1 MTDEAMDGSAGQGEA
16 GARRPAGQ
24 AGRRITARDWH
35 RLAELVLDERARR
48 RDDAGRVHLEK
59 MWKEVDR
66 QVRMEPKPRTDAETR
81 GPPGSEWMPE
91 LELPLQAQALEVL
104 TADARRLMFP
114 SDRDWFQAEAVV
126 TDDYLA
132 SAEAVAAVYGDR
144 AEIPSRITQEDANAL
159 AEAAILH
166 FEGQY
171 DFRRQVDRMNAE
183 AFKYGTFV
191 GRVGLVRRD
200 VVATVPGGVRRDSD
214 LIPALVPQSVREVY
228 LDPAWQ
234 AAMHEGLYVQPSFI
248 RCYSQR
254 VDDLKLAAG
263 KGERDPEK
271 PNGGWM
277 PGQLAG
283 LETPTRR
290 TVDLVEFEGDLV
302 LPRSAGE
309 ALFVA
314 NVVVTV
320 ADGAAGR
327 TGNRVVRL
335 RYRDRPWRSYVVGAY
350 HLEDA
355 RSPYGTSPLMKGYP
369 IQTAA
374 TEALC
379 RLVQAGALDVGPP
392 VWMNPAD
399 YRYDVDLPR
408 IAPYEIWRTL
418 TKPEVVAV
426 GNPAGLLQVYLG
438 YLKQYEDLTGVSA
451 PRLGAQTKSHTTA
464 FAVDAEITRGL
475 VRTVDYVS
483 ATLDGPLGELLMRL
497 YDLARDAFPE
507 RRPVPVWVERLNG
520 FVGMTRALLP
530 PAAKF
535 WAQGTGAPLEE
546 RDKQQKRL
554 AALTTVL
561 KIEPLVMQAG
571 GTPVD
576 LDRLRADILKE
587 GGIVDVERYIP
598 PRSVAA
604 VAGGAAPG
612 MPRAA
617 AAAAPGQ
624 GVPAADGPPVAGQA
638 MATAGLAP
646 GR

>member
-1 MTDEAMDGSAGQGEA
+1 MADEPNAADAGPEKGEQ
-16 GARRPAGQ
+16 RS
-24 AGRRITARDWH
+24 AGRRIGARDWGKI
-35 RLAELVLDERARR
+35 AQLVLDERARR
-48 RDDAGRVHLEK
+48 RDDAQRTHLEK

-66 QVRMEPKPRTDAETR
+66 QVRMEPKPRSDAETR

-104 TADARRLMFP
+104 AADARRLMFP
-114 SDRDWFQAEAVV
+114 ADRDWFQAEAVV
-126 TDDYLA
+126 TDDYLE
-132 SAEAVAAVYGDR
+132 SAEAVSAVYGDR

-166 FEGQY
+166 FEAQY

-200 VVATVPGGVRRDSD
+200 VIATIPGGVRRDSD
-214 LIPALVPQSVREVY
+214 MIPALVPQSIREVY
-228 LDPAWQ
+228 LDTTWQ

-248 RCYSQR
+248 RCYSQNA
-254 VDDLKLAAG
+254 DDLKLAAQ

-271 PNGGWM
+271 QNGGWM
-277 PGQLAG
+277 PAQLAG
-283 LETPTRR
+283 IDTPTRKM
-290 TVDLVEFEGDLV
+290 VDLVELEGDLI
-302 LPRSAGE
+302 LPRSAGD

-320 ADGAAGR
+320 LDGAAGNPS
-327 TGNRVVRL
+327 TGSGGNRVIRL

-355 RSPYGTSPLMKGYP
+355 RSPYGVSPLMKGYP

-379 RLVQAGALDVGPP
+379 RLVQAGALNVGPP
-392 VWMNPAD
+392 VWMNASD

-418 TKPEVVAV
+418 TKPEVIAV

-483 ATLDGPLGELLMRL
+483 AALDGPLSDLLMRV
-497 YDLARDAFPE
+497 YDLARDAFPAK
-507 RRPVPVWVERLNG
+507 RAVPVWVERLNG
-520 FVGMTRALLP
+520 FVAMTRALLP
-530 PAAKF
+530 PAARF

-546 RDKQQKRL
+546 RDRQQRRL
-554 AALTTVL
+554 TALTTIL

-571 GTPVD
+571 GTPIN
-576 LDRLRADILKE
+576 LDRLRADLLKE

-598 PRSVAA
+598 PRAI
-604 VAGGAAPG
+604 APG
-612 MPRAA
+612 PAAAAAGMPGAA
-617 AAAAPGQ
+617 AAAAPGP
-624 GVPAADGPPVAGQA
+624 GVPGADGPSVAGPA
-638 MATAGLAP
+638 MEPA
-646 GR
+646 

>member
-1 MTDEAMDGSAGQGEA
+1 MMDETKASSAG
-16 GARRPAGQ
+16 
-24 AGRRITARDWH
+24 GRKITARDWS
-35 RLAELVLDERARR
+35 RIAQFVLDERARR
-48 RDDAGRVHLEK
+48 RDDAQRTHLEK

-81 GPPGSEWMPE
+81 GAPGSEWMPE

-104 TADARRLMFP
+104 AADARRLMFP

-126 TDDYLA
+126 TDDYLE
-132 SAEAVAAVYGDR
+132 SAEAVSAVYGDR
-144 AEIPSRITQEDANAL
+144 AQIPSRITQDDANAL

-166 FEGQY
+166 FEVQY

-191 GRVGLVRRD
+191 GRVGMVRRD
-200 VVATVPGGVRRDSD
+200 VIATVPGGVRRDSD
-214 LIPALVPQSVREVY
+214 MIPALMPHSIREVY
-228 LDPAWQ
+228 LDPTWQ
-234 AAMHEGLYVQPSFI
+234 AAMHEGLYVQPSFL
-248 RCYSQR
+248 RCYSQN
-254 VDDLKLAAG
+254 VDDLKLAAQ

-277 PGQLAG
+277 PAALAG
-283 LETPTRR
+283 LATPTRKS
-290 TVDLVEFEGDLV
+290 VDLVEFEGDLV
-302 LPRSAGE
+302 VPRSTSE
-309 ALFVA
+309 SLFVA

-320 ADGAAGR
+320 LDSGVSPSTGSGD
-327 TGNRVVRL
+327 GNRVIRL
-335 RYRDRPWRSYVVGAY
+335 RYRDRPWRSYVIGAY

-369 IQTAA
+369 IQMAA

-379 RLVQAGALDVGPP
+379 RLVQAGALNVGPP
-392 VWMNPAD
+392 VWMNPTD

-418 TKPEVVAV
+418 TKPEVIAV
-426 GNPAGLLQVYLG
+426 GDPAGLLQVYLG

-464 FAVDAEITRGL
+464 FAIDAEITRGM

-483 ATLDGPLGELLMRL
+483 AALDGPLSDMLMRL
-497 YDLARDAFPE
+497 YDLARDAFDA
-507 RRPVPVWVERLNG
+507 RRAVPVWVERLNG

-530 PAAKF
+530 PAARF

-546 RDKQQKRL
+546 REKQQRRL
-554 AALTTVL
+554 TALTTVL

-571 GTPVD
+571 GTPIN
-576 LDRLRADILKE
+576 LDRLRADLLKE

-598 PRSVAA
+598 PRPA
-604 VAGGAAPG
+604 VAESIGADPAAAG
-612 MPRAA
+612 MPGP
-617 AAAAPGQ
+617 AAAPAPGP
-624 GVPAADGPPVAGQA
+624 GVPPADGPSVAGPA
-638 MATAGLAP
+638 MAP
-646 GR
+646 Q